1 MGGVKIEGLLK
12 IVIIKSTNL
21 GYEAVQIYETEKRS
35 FLNGRCLYIMYAA
48 SNEDY
53 EHEIKKWI
61 PNIIEYQRI

>member
-21 GYEAVQIYETEKRS
+21 GYEAVQIYETEKIS

-48 SNEDY
+48 SNKDY
-53 EHEIKKWI
+53 EHEI
-61 PNIIEYQRI
+61 